1 MSDSFTEACN
11 KRDKVLRTRVKRLGQ
26 MLGEIIASQAG
37 EDVLHNVER
46 LRKGFIQLRGKPD
59 SNKLDRLKKMID
71 KLSPDA
77 LRPIIRAFS
86 TYFKS

>member
-46 LRKGFIQLRGKPD
+46 LRKGFIQ
-59 SNKLDRLKKMID
+59 
-71 KLSPDA
+71 
-77 LRPIIRAFS
+77 
-86 TYFKS
+86 